1 MALRKQLPEDKAS
14 YPDPVLGV
22 NLRASEDDL
31 KPGEARKMQ
40 NLVYDGGTRSRT
52 GSRRVTPTS
61 LGAFPIRGGHR
72 YYYGGP
78 IPQSKRL
85 IAYGTV
91 IAAIN
96 DTGTQ
101 TVLSSGM
108 TSNRDTFLTTW
119 SITDRVY
126 IGNNVDTLRQYDG
139 NTNTFSTL
147 TGTNIPIARTGVFP
161 ILDRLMCVTSNGIER
176 CDPRDPSRWS
186 SNSSWATIRP
196 SLVGLFT
203 HAVPFTIRGTDT
215 IYPGLI
221 AFQANAHYLITGTD
235 FGADVTAATASTG
248 EDSSIKLLDAKIGTS
263 SPYSVCSVPGV
274 GLFWFTSDLNV
285 YWLPDGALT
294 GLYIGDKIQSTR
306 RTNQGIE
313 STNTAAINQVWMA
326 YQYPFLMLGIPVGSD
341 TYPSVQ
347 WWLDIRRFP
356 KDVVWH
362 GPMTGQT
369 VSRVWAENQNGD
381 NAVYGGEGNSATGA
395 FVYEMRVPLIFS
407 DAVGITDTDIT
418 RSYQTYFPSYGAP
431 SRQKYL
437 QEVNFDLYQPTGN
450 ATLNV
455 YDLDETI
462 ATGLPIVEVT

>member
-1 MALRKQLPEDKAS
+1 
-14 YPDPVLGV
+14 
-22 NLRASEDDL
+22 
-31 KPGEARKMQ
+31 
-40 NLVYDGGTRSRT
+40 
-52 GSRRVTPTS
+52 
-61 LGAFPIRGGHR
+61 
-72 YYYGGP
+72 
-78 IPQSKRL
+78 
-85 IAYGTV
+85 
-91 IAAIN
+91 
-96 DTGTQ
+96 
-101 TVLSSGM
+101 
-108 TSNRDTFLTTW
+108 
-119 SITDRVY
+119 
-126 IGNNVDTLRQYDG
+126 
-139 NTNTFSTL
+139 
-147 TGTNIPIARTGVFP
+147 
-161 ILDRLMCVTSNGIER
+161 MCVTSNGIER

-235 FGADVTAATASTG
+235 FGADVTAASASTG

-313 STNTAAINQVWMA
+313 STNTAAVNQVWMA

-369 VSRVWAENQNGD
+369 VSRVWVENQNGD
-381 NAVYGGEGNSATGA
+381 R
-395 FVYEMRVPLIFS
+395 M
-407 DAVGITDTDIT
+407 
-418 RSYQTYFPSYGAP
+418 
-431 SRQKYL
+431 
-437 QEVNFDLYQPTGN
+437 
-450 ATLNV
+450 
-455 YDLDETI
+455 ETI
-462 ATGLPIVEVT
+462 PFTAGKAIVRLEPSSMKCVSRSFSVTRWGSRTRTLPEAIRPTSRPMAHRPDRNISRK